1 MIITNKKIHDWSW
14 KVMARQTFGVNSF
27 KNDRTKKI
35 TGQGDSVRTSI
46 KNKNKRRMKKK
57 YIGQGK

>member
-1 MIITNKKIHDWSW
+1 
-14 KVMARQTFGVNSF
+14 MARQTFGVNSF

>member
-14 KVMARQTFGVNSF
+14 KVMAKQAYGHSSF
-27 KNDRTKKI
+27 KNDRTRKV
-35 TGQGDSVRTSI
+35 TAQGDSVRTSI

-57 YIGQGK
+57 YNRQGK